1 MKDFLELLQEGEDSA
16 FVVLEERAKQRIAR
30 FQEKFGWFVTEF
42 MEMKPVKRMYYLH
55 QLQEAGETTS
65 DFPLLFGTV
74 LQRELVAKYKIAT
87 PSWRQYVKV
96 GTSNDFRKSS
106 LLNVL
111 GGKSTLD
118 IVPEQGEYKQ
128 ANLSDAKV
136 DIQVFKRGRKVG
148 LSWETLINDD
158 LGAFAGLAQDLSDV
172 ALRTEYKEATKL
184 FVSSSG
190 PNSTLFSSSG
200 AANPIDG
207 ATIINKDTKTLSA
220 DNIFAT
226 VTAMRNQ
233 LDVDGEPIVFDGFT
247 LVVPPKK
254 EQAALEALSP
264 AALIAV
270 GLSSTS
276 TKERQTSANVTAQ
289 LGIDIVVNPY
299 LPVVDTTH
307 GDTSWYI
314 FAKLSNGGA
323 VQMNFLRG
331 HETPEITMKAP
342 NKQMLGGGAANPL
355 EGDFESDT
363 NQWRVRHVL
372 GGTQVDMRLAYA
384 QAATS

>member
-87 PSWRQYVKV
+87 PGWRKYVKV
-96 GTSNDFRKSS
+96 GSSNDFRKSS

-118 IVPEQGEYKQ
+118 LVPEQGEYKQ
-128 ANLSDAKV
+128 ASLSDAKV
-136 DIQVFKRGRKVG
+136 DIQVYKRGRTLG

-158 LGAFAGLAQDLSDV
+158 LGAFADLAEALAQV

-184 FVSSSG
+184 FVASTG
-190 PNSTLFSSSG
+190 PNATLFSSSG

-207 ATIINKDTKTLSA
+207 ATIINKDTKVLSA
-220 DNIFAT
+220 DNLFAT
-226 VTAMRNQ
+226 ITAMRNQ

-247 LVVPPKK
+247 VVVPPNK
-254 EQAALEALSP
+254 EKDALEATSP
-264 AALIAV
+264 AALIATGV
-270 GLSSTS
+270 GASAA
-276 TKERQTSANVTAQ
+276 RQTSANVVAN
-289 LGIDIVVNPY
+289 LNLDVEVNPY
-299 LPVVDTTH
+299 LPVVDTSH
-307 GDTSWYI
+307 GTTGWYV
-314 FAKLSNGGA
+314 FANLSNGGA

-342 NKQMLGGGAANPL
+342 NKQMVGGGAVNPL

-363 NQWRVRHVL
+363 NKWRVRHVL